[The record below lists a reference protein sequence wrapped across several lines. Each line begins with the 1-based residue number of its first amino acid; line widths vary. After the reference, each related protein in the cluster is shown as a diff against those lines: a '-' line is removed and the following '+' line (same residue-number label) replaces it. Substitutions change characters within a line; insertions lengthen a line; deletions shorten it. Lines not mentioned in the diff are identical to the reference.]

1 MMTMLW
7 GAGIGLSLVGLV
19 IGLRPARPSLA
30 QAHLIL
36 SQQSD
41 AVLAVEPAAAP
52 PLSLRL
58 RLLAPI
64 ARFLDRMGLPGT
76 TLRSD
81 LELAGMD
88 VDTFLARKVFC
99 GVVGLFLPIIPQ
111 AVFLFV
117 GVMLP
122 PVLLV
127 VAGLACGVVLFFI
140 PDGEARSRAAMRR
153 REARQAL
160 DQLMS
165 FAATSMAAGDGIEAA
180 FEGATRI
187 GTGEVFAEFRQAGV
201 RARMSRRPIWETY
214 GDLARSLGLSELAEL
229 AATIELAGAE
239 GARIAESLAAKAE
252 SLQGR
257 VSADRLAANVTTT
270 EKMQLPVGLMLIGF
284 LSVLSFPAVF
294 KLLTSM

>member
-7 GAGIGLSLVGLV
+7 GAGIGLSLIGLV
-19 IGLRPARPSLA
+19 VGLRPARPSLA
-30 QAHLIL
+30 QAHQIL
-36 SQQSD
+36 TQQAD
-41 AVLAVEPAAAP
+41 ALPAIVPVAAP
-52 PLSLRL
+52 PRSLRI
-58 RLLAPI
+58 RLLGPV
-64 ARFLDRMGLPGT
+64 ARILDHLGMPRK

-88 VDTFLARKVFC
+88 VETFLARKVFC
-99 GVVGLFLPIIPQ
+99 GVVGLFLPMIGQ
-111 AVFLFV
+111 AVFLLV

-122 PVLLV
+122 PILLV
-127 VAGLACGVVLFFI
+127 VVGLVCGVVLFFI
-140 PDGEARSRAAMRR
+140 PDGEARSLAATRR
-153 REARQAL
+153 VEARQAL

-180 FEGATRI
+180 FEGATTI
-187 GTGEVFAEFRQAGV
+187 GTGVVFAEFRQAGV

-214 GDLARSLGLSELAEL
+214 GDLARSLGLTELDEL
-229 AATIELAGAE
+229 AATIELASGE

-252 SLQGR
+252 SLRGR
-257 VSADRLAANVTTT
+257 VSADRLAANVSTT
-270 EKMQLPVGLMLIGF
+270 EKMQIPVGLMLVGF